1 MPVAPVCGVLRGAGE
16 EKAGR
21 CFCAV
26 VEEGVGV
33 AIAGAG
39 SRVASLK
46 RCASCRGKERLCPA
60 FYLGCHVGGVADRGG
75 E

>member
-33 AIAGAG
+33 AIVGAE
-39 SRVASLK
+39 SRV
-46 RCASCRGKERLCPA
+46 
-60 FYLGCHVGGVADRGG
+60 VGALR
-75 E
+75 